1 MKQPRAQRIVDS
13 PGVTFR
19 WQGRARRNRQLPRCR
34 VPPAAVP
41 KPLEGVHSR
50 RPGLIESREGART
63 EPMAFCFTE
72 CTEDVEPRKAM
83 SDLRFLSIWRPSL
96 GATSVCVHSSRDNC
110 RSQKPELG
118 LALTHEV
125 TGGNDAGM
133 VELQSSAISTPCGS
147 GIERNGGDRGEPSFV
162 RERTDVMNV

>member
-1 MKQPRAQRIVDS
+1 MKQPRAQRIGDS

-19 WQGRARRNRQLPRCR
+19 WQGKARRNRQLPRCR

-41 KPLEGVHSR
+41 KPLDGIHSR

-83 SDLRFLSIWRPSL
+83 SDLRSLSIWRPSL
-96 GATSVCVHSSRDNC
+96 GATSACVHSSRDNC

-118 LALTHEV
+118 WLLPTKSLAATTLAWSSCSARRYRRL
-125 TGGNDAGM
+125 AGVVLKEM
-133 VELQSSAISTPCGS
+133 VET
-147 GIERNGGDRGEPSFV
+147 EENRGLYV
-162 RERTDVMNV
+162 KERT